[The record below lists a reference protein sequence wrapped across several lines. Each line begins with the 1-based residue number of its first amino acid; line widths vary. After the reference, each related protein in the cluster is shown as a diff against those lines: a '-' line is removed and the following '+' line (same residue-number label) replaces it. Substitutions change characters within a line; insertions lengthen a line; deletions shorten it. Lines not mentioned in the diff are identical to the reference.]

1 MHELSVCMSLL
12 EQVQAIAAER
22 GASYVTRIELK
33 VGPLSGVESDL
44 LRNAWPMASA
54 GTIAVDAEF
63 VIEEAEITVHCDSC
77 GVDTAA
83 KANRLVCGECG
94 DFRTTVVSGDEM
106 ILQRIELETDQV
118 SADSR

>member
-1 MHELSVCMSLL
+1 MHELSVCLSLL
-12 EQVQAIAAER
+12 EQVQTIAAER
-22 GASYVTRIELK
+22 GASLVTRIELK

-63 VIEEAEITVHCDSC
+63 VIDEAEIVVRCSACESETS
-77 GVDTAA
+77 ARP
-83 KANRLVCGECG
+83 NRLICADCG

-106 ILQRIELETDQV
+106 ILQRVELETT
-118 SADSR
+118 

>member
-1 MHELSVCMSLL
+1 MHELSVCLSLL

-22 GASYVTRIELK
+22 GASCVTRIELK

-54 GTIAVDAEF
+54 GTIAVDAQF
-63 VIEEAEITVHCDSC
+63 VIEEADITVHCNAC
-77 GVDTAA
+77 GTDTAA

-94 DFRTTVVSGDEM
+94 DFHTTVISGDEM
-106 ILQRIELETDQV
+106 ILQRIELETD
-118 SADSR
+118 

>member
-1 MHELSVCMSLL
+1 MHELSICLSLL

-22 GASYVTRIELK
+22 GASRVTRIELK
-33 VGPLSGVESDL
+33 VGPLSGVESGL

-63 VIEEAEITVHCDSC
+63 VIEEADITVHFSSC

-83 KANRLVCGECG
+83 KANRLVCGDCG
-94 DFRTTVVSGDEM
+94 DFHTTVTSGDEM
-106 ILQRIELETDQV
+106 ILQRIELE
-118 SADSR
+118 AD